1 MSGEYIIDICGL
13 RYAYP
18 VYVAGTES
26 ENILKGL
33 ELRVKKGEF
42 VSIMGPTGAG
52 KTTLCLTLNGIVP
65 HSMGGKFGGNAV
77 ICGINTR
84 GTSIAELAKK
94 VGIVFQDPESQ
105 LFSMTVTD
113 ELAFGLENQGIPRE
127 EMEERIHAALQ
138 MVDMTAFAER
148 SPFHLS
154 GGQKQRVAIAS
165 ILAMEPEILVLDEPT
180 SGLDP
185 IGKGEVFRVVNR
197 LRNEKDMTIIMVEH
211 ESERIAEFSDRV
223 LILDQGRIVLEGSP
237 REIFHETEQLRSIGV
252 AIPQMA
258 ELSSG
263 LREGGSGDC
272 NFITLDEAEHYFAG
286 EL

>member
-1 MSGEYIIDICGL
+1 MSGEYIIDIHGL
-13 RYAYP
+13 SYAYP

-26 ENILKGL
+26 ENVLKGL

-52 KTTLCLTLNGIVP
+52 KTTLCLSLNGIVP
-65 HSMGGKFGGNAV
+65 HSMGGKFGGNVV
-77 ICGINTR
+77 ICGANTK

-105 LFSMTVTD
+105 LFSMTVAD
-113 ELAFGLENQGIPRE
+113 EVAFGLENQGVPRK
-127 EMEERIHAALQ
+127 EMEERIQAALQ
-138 MVDMTAFAER
+138 MVDMSAFTER

-185 IGKGEVFRVVNR
+185 IGKGEVFRVVDR
-197 LRNEKDMTIIMVEH
+197 LRKEKDMTIIMVEH

-223 LILDQGRIVLEGSP
+223 LILDQGRIVLDGPP
-237 REIFHETEQLRSIGV
+237 REIFNQVEQLRTIGV
-252 AIPQMA
+252 SIPQMA

-263 LREGGSGDC
+263 LRGKGCGDC
-272 NFITLDEAEHYFAG
+272 HFITLEEGENYFAG
-286 EL
+286 KV

>member
-1 MSGEYIIDICGL
+1 MSGEYLIDISGL

-52 KTTLCLTLNGIVP
+52 KTTLCLTLNGIIP

-77 ICGINTR
+77 ICGINTKK
-84 GTSIAELAKK
+84 TTIAELAKK

-105 LFSMTVTD
+105 LFSMTVAD
-113 ELAFGLENQGIPRE
+113 EVAFGLENQGVPRE
-127 EMEERIHAALQ
+127 EMKERVYAALQ

-185 IGKGEVFRVVNR
+185 IGKSEVFRVVNR
-197 LRNEKDMTIIMVEH
+197 LRNEKEMTIIMVEH

-223 LILDQGRIVLEGSP
+223 LIMDQGRIVMEGPP
-237 REIFHETEQLRSIGV
+237 REIFNNIEQLRAIGV
-252 AIPQMA
+252 SIPQMA

-263 LREGGSGDC
+263 LRERGYGDC
-272 NFITLDEAEHYFAG
+272 NFITLEEGKNYFAG
-286 EL
+286 KV